1 MNIRQIRYYVATAE
15 TGQVSRAAL
24 AMNISQ
30 SSITTAIKELEAEFN
45 TPLFDRT
52 SHGMELTPEGRELLG
67 SCYEVLQKLDEA
79 QQLTRR
85 SRSSGGRIN
94 IAASYTVIGYFLP
107 YHLDRLRR
115 MHPSLDVKV
124 HELSR
129 EAIEEGLATDRY
141 DLAIMLT
148 SNTTDP
154 SLHAETLLRSTR
166 RLWVPNGHPLIQRD
180 VVDFPEIAR
189 EPYIMLTID
198 EAAHTSMRYWSK
210 TRYRPA
216 VHLRTSS
223 VEAVRSM
230 VANGSGVTILSDMVY
245 RPWSL
250 EGRRILT
257 VQPKTPIP
265 TMDVGLAWGRHR
277 ELSPAAETF
286 VGYFR
291 HLFLTPQNQIM
302 GHPSR

>member
-1 MNIRQIRYYVATAE
+1 MNLRQIRYYVATAE

-30 SSITTAIKELEAEFN
+30 SSITTAIKDLEAEFN
-45 TPLFDRT
+45 APLFERT

-79 QQLTRR
+79 RQLTRR
-85 SRSSGGRIN
+85 SHAVSGKIS

-115 MHPSLDVKV
+115 FYPGLEVHV
-124 HELSR
+124 HELNR
-129 EAIEEGLATDRY
+129 EAIEEGVATDRY

-148 SNTTDP
+148 SNTTNP
-154 SLHAETLLRSTR
+154 LLHAETLLRSTR
-166 RLWVPNGHPLIQRD
+166 RLWLPNGHPLLQRD
-180 VVDFPEIAR
+180 DIDFGDIAR
-189 EPYIMLTID
+189 EPFIMLTID
-198 EAAHTSMRYWSK
+198 EAAHTAMRYWSN
-210 TRYRPA
+210 TRFRPD
-216 VHLRTSS
+216 VHLRTAS

-257 VQPKTPIP
+257 MSPKTPIP
-265 TMDVGLAWGRHR
+265 TMDVGMAWGRHR
-277 ELSPAAETF
+277 ELSPAAETL

-291 HLFLTPQNQIM
+291 QLFLTPQNQIM